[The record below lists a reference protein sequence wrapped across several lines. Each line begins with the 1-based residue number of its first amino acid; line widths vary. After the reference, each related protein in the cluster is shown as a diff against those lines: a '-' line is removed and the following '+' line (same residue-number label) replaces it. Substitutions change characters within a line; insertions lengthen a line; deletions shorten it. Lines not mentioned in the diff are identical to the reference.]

1 VILSFKL
8 NLFSLFPQEHLK
20 KIVIKNMGRAFGTV
34 AMIFGSISIPLC
46 VAITALS
53 SISSFYSLLLGMPDI
68 LALFSILGWL
78 IPTIAIIFG
87 IIGIIKDD
95 SKGLAIAGLILGV
108 IALILGLI
116 IRYMI
121 TSLFSGLMP

>member
-1 VILSFKL
+1 
-8 NLFSLFPQEHLK
+8 
-20 KIVIKNMGRAFGTV
+20 MGRAFGIV

-46 VAITALS
+46 VAIAALS

-68 LALFSILGWL
+68 LALFSMLAWL
-78 IPTIAIIFG
+78 IPAIAIIFG

-95 SKGLAIAGLILGV
+95 TKGLAIAGLILGV